1 MRLRINRW
9 VVVAL
14 AAVAVLVPMTA
25 LADEG
30 EDDHELARE
39 LYEHGDIRPLED
51 VVAKLKR
58 DNPGDVVGIDL
69 VRIVDRWVYRFQVV
83 AADGHRSIVDVD
95 AGSAKPSSQGGD
107 D

>member
-9 VVVAL
+9 IVVAI
-14 AAVAVLVPMTA
+14 AATAVLMPMTA
-25 LADEG
+25 FADEG
-30 EDDHELARE
+30 EDDHEVARE

-51 VVAKLKR
+51 VVARLKR

-83 AADGHRSIVDVD
+83 TADGHRSIIDVD
-95 AGSAKPSSQGGD
+95 AGSVQPSSQGGD